1 MFLAISIIIMIAGYI
16 FLETYFRRNNVT
28 VTWYDRLLGGI
39 GGIVLLTGLWLY
51 LSSRGELKGWES
63 YMLVILT
70 MLSATTLGASAWL
83 SITRRK

>member
-1 MFLAISIIIMIAGYI
+1 MIAGYI
-16 FLETYFRRNNVT
+16 FLEIYFRRNNVA

-63 YMLVILT
+63 YLLVILT
-70 MLSATTLGASAWL
+70 MLAATTLGASAWL